1 MESVR
6 NPGASFI
13 FLENLLFFKKL
24 FVERIICKVY
34 TRNRAKIDNCNINK
48 KSTFNLNLVMK
59 RAYQVP
65 ESEALEMILEGEIL
79 LSGGKAG
86 EPGRPGG
93 DLDDSYEL
101 DDLL

>member
-1 MESVR
+1 
-6 NPGASFI
+6 
-13 FLENLLFFKKL
+13 
-24 FVERIICKVY
+24 
-34 TRNRAKIDNCNINK
+34 
-48 KSTFNLNLVMK
+48 MK

-65 ESEALEMILEGEIL
+65 ESEALELILEGEIL

-86 EPGRPGG
+86 KPGRPGG

>member
-1 MESVR
+1 MDYS
-6 NPGASFI
+6 
-13 FLENLLFFKKL
+13 KKGTKL
-24 FVERIICKVY
+24 DFC
-34 TRNRAKIDNCNINK
+34 NSDNIN
-48 KSTFNLNLVMK
+48 FNLITVMK

-86 EPGRPGG
+86 ERGRPGG

-101 DDLL
+101 EDLL

>member
-1 MESVR
+1 
-6 NPGASFI
+6 
-13 FLENLLFFKKL
+13 
-24 FVERIICKVY
+24 
-34 TRNRAKIDNCNINK
+34 
-48 KSTFNLNLVMK
+48 MK

-65 ESEALEMILEGEIL
+65 ESEALEMLLEGEIL

>member
-1 MESVR
+1 M
-6 NPGASFI
+6 
-13 FLENLLFFKKL
+13 NL
-24 FVERIICKVY
+24 
-34 TRNRAKIDNCNINK
+34 T
-48 KSTFNLNLVMK
+48 
-59 RAYQVP
+59 YQAP

-93 DLDDSYEL
+93 DLDDSFEL

>member
-1 MESVR
+1 M
-6 NPGASFI
+6 
-13 FLENLLFFKKL
+13 
-24 FVERIICKVY
+24 VY
-34 TRNRAKIDNCNINK
+34 TGKRAKIDNVFQTNQL
-48 KSTFNLNLVMK
+48 FNLNPVMK